1 MQRFLFGSRAF
12 LLVKGLWRKRNKA
25 AKNLQIYIP
34 AVWYEKKRRK
44 NYE

>member
-1 MQRFLFGSRAF
+1 MQRFLFGDRAF

-34 AVWYEKKRRK
+34 LLGMKRRK

>member
-1 MQRFLFGSRAF
+1 MQRFLSGDRAF

-25 AKNLQIYIP
+25 AKNLQEYIP
-34 AVWYEKKRRK
+34 LFGMKRRE

>member
-1 MQRFLFGSRAF
+1 MQRFLFGDRAF

-34 AVWYEKKRRK
+34 PFGMKRSK